1 MSTILIADDE
11 RNIRST
17 LSDTFQLDGY
27 DVVAVA
33 DGEQAIAAV
42 ERGGIDLVLL
52 DLQMP
57 RLGGLETLRRLRE
70 QRYDV
75 PAIFLTAH
83 GTIEKAVEAVR
94 VLGAFD
100 FIEKPPH
107 AEKIS
112 ISVKNALRQVQ
123 LEEENRELRHQSDAR
138 FDMIGSTPVMLQ
150 LYDQILR
157 AAPTQARVLILGEN
171 GTGKELVARAMH
183 RNSQRAEGPFVRVNC
198 AAIPRELFESEL
210 FGHERG
216 AFTGATA
223 RRKGKFVRA
232 HKGTVFLDEVGE
244 IPLELQPKILR
255 AIESGEVE
263 PVGADREITVD
274 VRVIAA
280 TNRDLDRAVA
290 EGRFRQDLFYRLQV
304 VTLRAPALRERKDDI
319 PALAQRFLADTC
331 AENNLPQREMSP
343 AALRR
348 LIDHDY
354 PGNVRELRNLVE
366 RLVILTS
373 DRLIDV
379 EAVEQCM
386 PGAKSAPS
394 NELALRGS
402 LRETLE
408 DVERHLVRT
417 TLERHHWR
425 MTEVAFQ
432 LGLER
437 SHLYKKMKALGISK
451 PD

>member
-1 MSTILIADDE
+1 MSTILVADDE

-17 LSDTFQLDGY
+17 LTNTFQLDGY
-27 DVVAVA
+27 DVVAVE

-42 ERGGIDLVLL
+42 ERGGIDLLLL

-57 RLGGLETLRRLRE
+57 RLGGLEALRRVRELRHE
-70 QRYDV
+70 L

-83 GTIEKAVEAVR
+83 GTFEKAVEAVR

-107 AEKIS
+107 AEKILV
-112 ISVKNALRQVQ
+112 SVRNALRQAA
-123 LEEENRELRHQSDAR
+123 LEEENRELRNQSDAR
-138 FDMIGSTPVMLQ
+138 FDMIGATPVMRQ

-157 AAPTQARVLILGEN
+157 AAPTQARVLITGEN
-171 GTGKELVARAMH
+171 GTGKELVARALH
-183 RNSQRAEGPFVRVNC
+183 RNSARAEGPFVRVNC

-232 HKGTVFLDEVGE
+232 HKGTLFLDEVGE

-255 AIESGEVE
+255 GLESGEVE
-263 PVGADREITVD
+263 PVGADREISVD

-280 TNRDLDRAVA
+280 TNRDLERAVSEA
-290 EGRFRQDLFYRLQV
+290 LFRQDLFYRLQV
-304 VTLRAPALRERKDDI
+304 VTLHAPALRERKEDI
-319 PALAQRFLADTC
+319 PALAQRFLSDSC
-331 AENNLPQREMSP
+331 AENNIPQRELSP
-343 AALRR
+343 GALRR
-348 LIDHDY
+348 LIQHDY

-366 RLVILTS
+366 RLVILTAE
-373 DRLIDV
+373 RLIDV
-379 EAVEQCM
+379 DAVEQCM
-386 PGAKSAPS
+386 PRPNNTRSTGL
-394 NELALRGS
+394 ELRGS
-402 LRETLE
+402 LRDTLE
-408 DVERHLVRT
+408 EVERHIVRT
-417 TLERHHWR
+417 TLERNSWR
-425 MTEVAFQ
+425 MTEVATQ

-437 SHLYKKMKALGISK
+437 SHLYKKMKALGIAK
-451 PD
+451 PE